1 MPIPD
6 TPQTRQEQYLN
17 AIATGDASGIP
28 DTPQCRQEQYL
39 DAIAKNGGGGGS
51 GGGVLVVNLT
61 LDDDTGAVVF
71 DKTWSE
77 VNAAPTAVACL
88 DMSALGG
95 TGTMRFLIGDTDAV
109 GNGDGSFTYR
119 VLAMKADDGSDGFT
133 VGCVPFTTNSTD
145 GYPSIQMG

>member
-51 GGGVLVVNLT
+51 GGGALVVTVT
-61 LDDDTGAVVF
+61 LDGSGTNRTMN
-71 DKTWSE
+71 KTWKE
-77 VNAAPTAVACL
+77 IYDALCNGNTVVARYTDDNEFTFQDNVDTVIAVEEML
-88 DMSALGG
+88 YKDGG
-95 TGTMRFLIGDTDAV
+95 DHFFSVTTTYL
-109 GNGDGSFTYR
+109 GSFN
-119 VLAMKADDGSDGFT
+119 AESK
-133 VGCVPFTTNSTD
+133 D
-145 GYPSIQMG
+145 GYPTQEM